1 MTVSWSYF
9 HPAFFCNLTLV
20 WEKNCISA
28 GSIFMLSLASAE
40 HPPFKF
46 NLEENLDFNSKV
58 SLSLCTGTDSD
69 DMIAIL

>member
-1 MTVSWSYF
+1 M
-9 HPAFFCNLTLV
+9 

-40 HPPFKF
+40 HPPF

-58 SLSLCTGTDSD
+58 SHSLHTGTDSV